1 MAQKTLAGTPN
12 VRYPDPLIRRTNP
25 NGTQE
30 FSSYQA
36 WFCYYDVASAGYRFV
51 LGFSG
56 GGGAIDGLFNSVL
69 LFGTDYPSIVSFF
82 SQYET
87 DTYDEFGDLNLIRN
101 LSFPEALF
109 PGLAS
114 VGGGI
119 PFFSVFANPDETVT
133 EYKEITPR
141 VGVTAT
147 NNVEVQGFQYL
158 AFTVNHGLWHSSEGQ
173 GGERAAFSLQ
183 ANVTLNG
190 ATTHSTSSF
199 VDILGQ
205 SLRIPVI
212 LYEPDF
218 TQAIKDNQYI
228 LKDVLVYDTLFSGG
242 QPIVAD
248 LDVVG
253 IFTSAGYAPAPPT
266 PPEPPPPFGNF
277 PYNTYQ
283 AKFAYVGEGGT
294 SVSIVNFPS
303 TGQPVDEAEPWPI
316 TMLLFCS
323 GAPTI
328 INQRLDF
335 GEGANNLG
343 VDGLY
348 IANQSPPLA
357 AGYTQIPITTQQNLD
372 ARLTQSAEGVILLDS
387 PYASYQQRV
396 TGLTV
401 THSAEA
407 SGYFAQAVPTKNETI
422 YYYNLGEEQFEYAVA
437 EMNIDVIGE
446 SGEVAGPSNY
456 LDKSGN
462 RVFPIIVNED
472 TFGTYNIEPVGTSGI
487 PYSFGIGTD
496 YYVVVGIWAYPPPK
510 AVGGV
515 APAAAPAAAPFS
527 ALESVENSPPLP
539 PAAKARE
546 DYKAKFLEA
555 LKFKKRR

>member
-1 MAQKTLAGTPN
+1 MPFLNLSGTPAP
-12 VRYPDPLIRRTNP
+12 RRPDPPIRRVQP

-51 LGFSG
+51 LGFVESG
-56 GGGAIDGLFNSVL
+56 SGDGLFTSVL

-87 DTYDEFGDLNLIRN
+87 DTYDQFGVLNLIRN
-101 LSFPEALF
+101 LSFPESLF

-114 VGGGI
+114 FSGA
-119 PFFSVFANPDETVT
+119 PSFFSVFANPDETLT

-141 VGVTAT
+141 VGVTIT
-147 NNVEVQGFQYL
+147 NNVEVQGFPYFAVTQ
-158 AFTVNHGLWHSSEGQ
+158 NRGLWHSSEGQ
-173 GGERAAFSLQ
+173 DGERAAFSLQ

-190 ATTHSTSSF
+190 ATTHSTSAF
-199 VDILGQ
+199 VDIAGQ
-205 SLRIPVI
+205 SIRIPVI

-228 LKDVLVYDTLFSGG
+228 LKDVPVYDTLFEDELSY
-242 QPIVAD
+242 IIAD

-253 IFTSAGYAPAPPT
+253 IFTGAGYAPTPPT
-266 PPEPPPPFGNF
+266 PPDPPTPFSNF

-283 AKFAYVGEGGT
+283 AKFAYVEDGGT
-294 SVSIVNFPS
+294 AVSIVDFPS
-303 TGQPVDEAEPWPI
+303 TGQPVEGADPWPI

-335 GEGANNLG
+335 GEGASNLG

-357 AGYTQIPITTQQNLD
+357 AGYTQIPITTQQNL
-372 ARLTQSAEGVILLDS
+372 AAELMQTDLGVILSGS

-401 THSAEA
+401 THAAEA
-407 SGYFAQAVPTKNETI
+407 SGYFAQAFPTKNETI
-422 YYYNLGEEQFEYAVA
+422 YYYNLSEETFEYAVA

-446 SGEVAGPSNY
+446 SGEVIGPSNY
-456 LDKSGN
+456 RDKSEN
-462 RVFPIIVNED
+462 RVIPIIVNED
-472 TFGTYNIEPVGTSGI
+472 TFGTYNIDNGTTGNI

-496 YYVVVGIWAYPPPK
+496 YYVVVGIWAYPAPK
-510 AVGGV
+510 EVV
-515 APAAAPAAAPFS
+515 VAAPFS

-546 DYKAKFLEA
+546 DYKANFPEA
-555 LKFKKRR
+555 LKFKKRSDRP